1 MKKSITK
8 KELKDFGLLITF
20 GFPLI
25 FGLIVP
31 FVSGHSYKTWP
42 FVIALTSFLLTILNP
57 KLLLIPYK
65 IWMRIGNILGFIN
78 SHIILGLVFYIILL
92 PTSFIMRIF
101 GYDPLKIKKTKQ
113 KSYKEY
119 KKDYRINLNKIF

>member
-78 SHIILGLVFYIILL
+78 SHIILGLVFYIPKYLYQDWMNFDFYHTKTDLCFVFKIL
-92 PTSFIMRIF
+92 P
-101 GYDPLKIKKTKQ
+101 
-113 KSYKEY
+113 
-119 KKDYRINLNKIF
+119 N

>member
-20 GFPLI
+20 GFPLM

-31 FVSGHSYKTWP
+31 FISGHSYKTWP
-42 FVIALTSFLLTILNP
+42 FMISLPSFLLTILNP

-65 IWMRIGNILGFIN
+65 IWMQIGNILGFIN

-92 PTSFIMRIF
+92 PTSFIMRTF

-119 KKDYRINLNKIF
+119 KKNYRINLNKIF